1 MSNSLIIQDL
11 TVSVAEKI
19 VLKNISLVVKSGETH
34 VIMGPNG
41 SGKSSLA
48 LTLMGHPSYQVK
60 NGRVMLGLCN
70 LLSLKTN
77 ERAKKGLFLAFQN
90 PIAVEGVSLG
100 QLIFSSYKELRGNNE
115 INIKRIYSQIKKNAK
130 LLGINE
136 EMLERYINDGFSGGE
151 KKKAEMLTVLSL
163 KPKFVIFDEI
173 DSGLDVDA
181 LKKVALVIKGQIK
194 KNTGVVLITHNQK
207 LPKIIRPDFVHIL
220 RAGEFVK
227 TGSHKLVSEI
237 EEKGYAKI

>member
-1 MSNSLIIQDL
+1 MPNSLIIQNL
-11 TVSVAEKI
+11 TVSVIERK
-19 VLKNISLVVKSGETH
+19 VLENISLVIRSGETH

-48 LTLMGHPSYQVK
+48 LTLMGHPSYKVVAGQV
-60 NGRVMLGLCN
+60 MMDSFDLFCLEPD
-70 LLSLKTN
+70 

-90 PIAVEGVSLG
+90 PVAVAGVTLG
-100 QLIFSSYKELRGNNE
+100 QLIWSAYKNVVGECDLRYF
-115 INIKRIYSQIKKNAK
+115 YSKVRKQAKN
-130 LLGINE
+130 LGLKE
-136 EMLERYINDGFSGGE
+136 EMLNRFVHDGFSGGE
-151 KKKAEMLTVLSL
+151 KKKAELLVLLSL

-181 LKKVALVIKGQIK
+181 LKKVALVIKGLIK
-194 KNTGVVLITHNQK
+194 KHTGVVLITHHQK
-207 LPKIIRPDFVHIL
+207 LLKIIKPDFVHIL
-220 RAGEFVK
+220 QAGKIIK